1 MRLELQLSLVC
12 YCICVSTSLAGLAT
26 GELLSATGELLSA
39 IATAVERSDSE
50 IQAMLPVYKSAL
62 WHFRTLWQQRQVMQ

>member
-26 GELLSATGELLSA
+26 GELLSATGELL
-39 IATAVERSDSE
+39 
-50 IQAMLPVYKSAL
+50 
-62 WHFRTLWQQRQVMQ
+62 